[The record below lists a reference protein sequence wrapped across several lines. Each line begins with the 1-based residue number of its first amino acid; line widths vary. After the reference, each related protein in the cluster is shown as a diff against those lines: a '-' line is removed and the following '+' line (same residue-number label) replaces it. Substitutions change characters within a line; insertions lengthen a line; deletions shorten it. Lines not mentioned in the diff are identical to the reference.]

1 MLLSNKITPNMW
13 NYGKN
18 LTMFF
23 KKGIIKNNLK
33 LGADEA
39 MEQLGLNEI
48 RERFL
53 RFFESKGHLRLPS
66 FPLVPQND
74 SSLLLINAGMAPLKP
89 FFTGKEVP
97 PRKRVTTCQKCIRT
111 PDIERVGKT
120 ARHGTFFEM
129 LGNFS
134 FGDYFKSEATA
145 WAWEFVTKEMKMPV
159 DRLWVTIYQD
169 DDEAFD
175 IWTKQVGVDPAR
187 VVRMG
192 KEDNFWEIGTGPCGP
207 CSEIYFDRG
216 EQYGCDSPDCKVGC
230 ECDRYVEFW
239 NLVFTQFD
247 KDEQGEYHPL
257 AHPNIDTGMGLERI
271 AAIMQGVDNLFEVD
285 TIQNVMK
292 HICQIAKVDYNKEEK
307 TDVSLRVITDHIR
320 GTVFMICDGVL
331 PSNEGRGYVLRRLLR
346 RAARHGKLLG
356 IDKPFLY
363 QIVETVVKESQSG
376 YPELVQKQDYIE
388 KIVKLEEER
397 FDETIDQGLSILN
410 DYLKEAKQE
419 GKSVLAG
426 EKVFK
431 LYDTFGFPLDL
442 TREIAEEK
450 GLAIDEEAYQKEME
464 AQRERAREAR
474 GDMETAGWKEDTLTQ
489 LAKPLE
495 TEFLGYESL
504 SGQGRVTLL
513 FADGQAHDTISGGQ
527 FVLMADQTVFY
538 GESGGQV
545 GDQGTMSG
553 SSCEIQVMDCKKQNG
568 KYLHTCKLTSGV
580 VHVGDLLDM
589 KVDEKR
595 RMNIARNHSATH
607 LLQAALKQ
615 VLGNHVAQAG
625 SLVMPDKLR
634 FDFSHF
640 TAMTPD
646 EIAKTEELV
655 NQMILDSLPV
665 TIQEM
670 KLEDAKKT
678 GATALFGEKYGE
690 VVRVVRMG
698 DKSTEFCGGCHLRNT
713 SQAALFQIVS
723 EGGVAAGVRRI
734 EAITGQAVLQRLTAL
749 KSFENQVSAVL
760 KTSSGEAVAKILD
773 LSDQL
778 KHLKKE
784 NETLQSKLARGS
796 ISTVIDKA
804 QEVNGVRL
812 ITHRMKGDMNSL
824 RQYADLLRDHLSGE
838 YVIVLAA
845 ENERVNFMVC
855 AAKSAVDR
863 GVHAGKLVKE
873 IAAVAG
879 GSGGGKPDSA
889 QAGAK
894 HPEKIEEALGA
905 AQRLLS
911 QQLS

>member
-1 MLLSNKITPNMW
+1 
-13 NYGKN
+13 
-18 LTMFF
+18 
-23 KKGIIKNNLK
+23 
-33 LGADEA
+33 
-39 MEQLGLNEI
+39 MERLGLNEI
-48 RERFL
+48 RERYL

-89 FFTGKEVP
+89 YFTGKEVP

-134 FGDYFKSEATA
+134 FGDYFKTEATA
-145 WAWEFVTKEMKMPV
+145 WAWEFVTKEMEMPV
-159 DRLWVTIYQD
+159 DKLWVTIYED

-175 IWTKQVGVDPAR
+175 IWTKQVGVAADR

-216 EQYGCDSPDCKVGC
+216 EEYGCGSPDCKVGC

-271 AAIMQGVDNLFEVD
+271 AAIMQRVDNLFEVD

-292 HICQIAKVDYNKEEK
+292 HICRIAGVEYKKNEK
-307 TDVSLRVITDHIR
+307 ADVSLRVITDHIR

-363 QIVETVVKESQSG
+363 QVVGTVVKESQSG
-376 YPELVQKQDYIE
+376 YPELAQKQEYIE

-410 DYLKEAKQE
+410 DYLQEAKEQ
-419 GKSVLAG
+419 GSTVLSG
-426 EKVFK
+426 EKAFK
-431 LYDTFGFPLDL
+431 LYDTFGFPIDL

-450 GLAIDEEAYQKEME
+450 GMTVDEEVYQKEME

-474 GDMETAGWKEDTLTQ
+474 GDMETAGWKEDALTQ

-495 TEFLGYESL
+495 TEFLGYDSL
-504 SGQGRVTLL
+504 SGQGKVTLL
-513 FADGQAHDTISGGQ
+513 FADGEAKEEITGGR
-527 FVLMADQTVFY
+527 FVMMTDRTVFY

-545 GDQGTMSG
+545 GDQGMMTSENADI
-553 SSCEIQVMDCKKQNG
+553 SVLDCKKQNG
-568 KYLHTCKLTSGV
+568 KFLHTCQLQSGKVKL
-580 VHVGDLLDM
+580 GDVLNM
-589 KVDEKR
+589 QVDEKR
-595 RMNIARNHSATH
+595 RMATARNHSATH

-615 VLGNHVAQAG
+615 VLGSHVAQAG

-640 TAMTPD
+640 TAMTAE
-646 EIAKTEELV
+646 EIARTEELV
-655 NQMILDSLPV
+655 NEMILASLPV
-665 TIQEM
+665 SVQEM

-678 GATALFGEKYGE
+678 GATALFGEKYGD

-698 DKSTEFCGGCHLRNT
+698 DRSTEFCGGCHLQNT

-734 EAITGQAVLQRLTAL
+734 EAITGDAVLQRLNGL
-749 KSFENQVSAVL
+749 KSFEDQIAAAL
-760 KTSSGEAVAKILD
+760 KTSPADAVSKVEELNG
-773 LSDQL
+773 QV
-778 KHLKKE
+778 KQLKKE
-784 NETLQSKLARGS
+784 AEALQSKLARGS
-796 ISTVIDKA
+796 MDDVIKKGV
-804 QEVNGVRL
+804 EVDGIQL
-812 ITHRMKGDMNSL
+812 ITHRMQGDMNAL
-824 RQYADLLRDHLSGE
+824 RKYADLLRDRLSGA
-838 YVIVLAA
+838 YVLVLAA

-855 AAKSAVDR
+855 AAKEAVER
-863 GVHAGKLVKE
+863 GVHSGKLVKE

-894 HPEKIEEALGA
+894 NPEKIDEALGL
-905 AQRLLS
+905 AQQLLS